1 MKIDKIVTWIISII
15 IGVSTRNIQQS
26 TNSSNASLIQPN
38 SWLDATVAGEVTCYN
53 TAIQSILTDSYI
65 DYSLDMDLLQINN
78 LNYYNENDCKYSS
91 FIQLDIYPTQRPMV
105 FDYFIIRQGII
116 LKNLARIELL
126 IDKKFTLRE
135 IKQSLVKKKHEIKNK
150 RNRIEFNKLHI
161 QNKKDGTNPP
171 LYQIRNA
178 ILTANTIFKGVILQ
192 EHRNIESTIYT
203 YSVYIKNNLNETKEA
218 YNEIKNQYNAKN
230 FEENSKITID
240 TTLDNFEHISAPKS
254 LFHIRHLKFEY
265 LLNHIFISLTQI
277 KSFIIKHKSLLEII
291 DEWDD
296 LNRYKSLIEMN
307 LLPYEKLNYYAIV
320 NNIPD
325 IQKFLDNINKI
336 YMKFQYAIFN
346 INIKFEK
353 HVLLIY
359 ELISKEPMPYDT
371 STSTKIQ
378 TYIDTA
384 LNEIT
389 EIESKHRC
397 IKHIINVFNGIILKD
412 ELPKSIIKEVKENLE
427 NQFLKDLSG
436 TKISNLRANTKKIN
450 SKIHEMEETMNKHK
464 NINNPKTAN
473 VLKKLLETRIL
484 AEDSELV
491 YSIGNDIELL
501 MFNRYSVHS
510 TKNYITC
517 YNKLIQIIN
526 QYEKDENLGS
536 PVYSLVKAPFAVGS
550 ANITSL
556 KEEVKSKK
564 NQLNN
569 TIHVLID
576 MIFSMREDSYIME
589 QSNPSNSTNNKEKM
603 YNSIETM
610 LSALYIFDVY
620 KNKSDIPW
628 NMFEENKLFQPNSN
642 MNADIFQEKVL
653 KVADKLASYIS
664 NSTNISLDSVNSSL
678 SICAQTSKQYGQ
690 LEKAENPQLNTSVS
704 ESTEGPKLSD
714 ELAYNNYFESLIKLF
729 LTFDSD
735 VKNMEIRLGMLHM
748 NAPIIDPV
756 FGSNLF
762 PGSYMEIIKLHI
774 KLIVQEYANIC
785 IRNEIISTIS
795 NICNLE
801 SLTNEEDSDFFEFS
815 SEEESSSEEL
825 LLQRDKVDMLK
836 LTIIEDNAKTYT
848 ENDSD

>member
-1 MKIDKIVTWIISII
+1 MRIDKIVTWIISII
-15 IGVSTRNIQQS
+15 MSVSTKNIQQN
-26 TNSSNASLIQPN
+26 TNPSNVDLIRSN
-38 SWLDATVAGEVTCYN
+38 SWLDTTATREVICYN
-53 TAIQSILTDSYI
+53 TAIQNVLTESYI

-78 LNYYNENDCKYSS
+78 LNHYNENECKYSS
-91 FIQLDIYPTQRPMV
+91 FIQLDIFPTKKPSF

-116 LKNLARIELL
+116 LKDLARIELL

-150 RNRIEFNKLHI
+150 RNRIEFNKLYI
-161 QNKKDGTNPP
+161 QDKKDGTNPP

-203 YSVYIKNNLNETKEA
+203 YSVYTKNNLNEIKEA
-218 YNEIKNQYNAKN
+218 YNEIKNQYNAKI
-230 FEENSKITID
+230 FEQNSKTILD
-240 TTLDNFEHISAPKS
+240 TTLDNFEHILTPKS

-265 LLNHIFISLTQI
+265 LLNHIFISLIQI
-277 KSFIIKHKSLLEII
+277 KSFIVKHKSLLKII
-291 DEWDD
+291 NEWED
-296 LNRYKSLIEMN
+296 LKQYESLIEMT

-325 IQKFLDNINKI
+325 IQKFLYNIDKI
-336 YMKFQYAIFN
+336 YTKYKYAISN
-346 INIKFEK
+346 INIKFER
-353 HVLLIY
+353 HVLSIY
-359 ELISKEPMPYDT
+359 ELISKEPMPYDI

-378 TYIDTA
+378 TYIDEA

-389 EIESKHRC
+389 EIESKHKC
-397 IKHIINVFNGIILKD
+397 IKRIINMFNGIILKD
-412 ELPKSIIKEVKENLE
+412 EMPKSIVKEVKENLE
-427 NQFLKDLSG
+427 NQFLKDLNG
-436 TKISNLRANTKKIN
+436 TKILNLSTNT
-450 SKIHEMEETMNKHK
+450 E
-464 NINNPKTAN
+464 NINNKIQEIEKTIKKHENINNINTAN
-473 VLKKLLETRIL
+473 ALKKLLETRIL

-491 YSIGNDIELL
+491 YSIGDDIELL
-501 MFNRYSVHS
+501 IFNRYSVHN
-510 TKNYITC
+510 TKNYINC

-536 PVYSLVKAPFAVGS
+536 PVQSSIKAPFSVGS
-550 ANITSL
+550 VNVTTL
-556 KEEVKSKK
+556 KEEVNNKK
-564 NQLNN
+564 TQLNN

-576 MIFSMREDSYIME
+576 MIFAMREDSYIME

-603 YNSIETM
+603 YNSMETM

-620 KNKSDIPW
+620 KNKSDISW
-628 NMFEENKLFQPNSN
+628 DMFKENKLFQPNSN
-642 MNADIFQEKVL
+642 MDADIFQRKVL

-664 NSTNISLDSVNSSL
+664 NSTNIPLDSVNSSL
-678 SICAQTSKQYGQ
+678 SICATTSKQYSQ
-690 LEKAENPQLNTSVS
+690 LEKAENPQLNTSVP
-704 ESTEGPKLSD
+704 ESAESPKLSD
-714 ELAYNNYFESLIKLF
+714 EIAYNNYFESLIKLL
-729 LTFDSD
+729 LTFNSD
-735 VKNMEIRLGMLHM
+735 IKNMEIRLGMLHM
-748 NAPIIDPV
+748 NAPIVDPA

-774 KLIVQEYANIC
+774 KLITQEYVNIC
-785 IRNEIISTIS
+785 IRNKIISTIS

-801 SLTNEEDSDFFEFS
+801 SITNEEDSDFFEFS

-836 LTIIEDNAKTYT
+836 LTIIEDNAKAYA